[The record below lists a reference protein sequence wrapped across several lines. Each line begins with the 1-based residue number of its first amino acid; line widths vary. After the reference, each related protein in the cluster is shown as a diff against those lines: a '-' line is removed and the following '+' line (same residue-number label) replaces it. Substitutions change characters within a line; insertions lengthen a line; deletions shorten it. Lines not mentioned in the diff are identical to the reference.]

1 MHMHDL
7 GDRLQTQSV
16 NLFSDLYRVD
26 GNGTQSWILDTALY
40 QMSLVGWITNAVLD
54 FNWEKW
60 VEVKFKIAFMLIS
73 EYVVGRVQRLHF

>member
-54 FNWEKW
+54 FN
-60 VEVKFKIAFMLIS
+60 
-73 EYVVGRVQRLHF
+73 